1 MVQTG
6 LFEICWPFKMVG
18 SFVFFFNFIKAVDG
32 HHVICVV
39 VVTIEL
45 ICQAGPLSPP
55 YSCLTHSTPPPPL
68 IMHSINFNA
77 FCSRPVSGGPAAVGL
92 LDARLTRSALLTGS
106 IGNILHLDLLIVF
119 GQSELQQSPA
129 GQSVIEIEERLL
141 YKECTETV
149 WIKGYH
155 TIFL

>member
-1 MVQTG
+1 M
-6 LFEICWPFKMVG
+6 
-18 SFVFFFNFIKAVDG
+18 S
-32 HHVICVV
+32 
-39 VVTIEL
+39 
-45 ICQAGPLSPP
+45 
-55 YSCLTHSTPPPPL
+55 YSQHATTAPD
-68 IMHSINFNA
+68 NA
-77 FCSRPVSGGPAAVGL
+77 FHKLQCILLPSCQWWLAAVGL